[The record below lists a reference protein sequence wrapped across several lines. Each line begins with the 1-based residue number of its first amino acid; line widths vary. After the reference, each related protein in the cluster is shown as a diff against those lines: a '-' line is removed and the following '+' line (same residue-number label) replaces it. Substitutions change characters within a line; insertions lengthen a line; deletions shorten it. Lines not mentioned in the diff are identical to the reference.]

1 MFLGIMFPLRLSG
14 AAMNPASTF
23 LTQLFHQAIT
33 TAHPQVCLPPYLPDE
48 RDTPALVVGAGK
60 AAAAM
65 AKAFEDNWRG
75 AIRGLVITRHGH
87 GERCR
92 SIHVLEAGHPLPD
105 HRGRQAAE
113 DLLHLLHSRRPDE
126 QIFFL
131 ASGGGSSLLALPA
144 APLQFDEKRQISAAL
159 LRSGAAIHEINCVRK
174 HLSALKGGRLAALCE
189 PALVTPYAIS
199 DVPGDDPAVIAS
211 GPTVADPT
219 TSAQALAIIERYQ
232 IPISTSVRQWLH
244 SPRSETPKPNQ
255 LLPHPFHLIATAA
268 NALHAAAEFAR
279 SRGVTPVILG
289 DQIEGEAKEVAKV
302 MAGIAKSI
310 QNTGQPAKPPCVLL
324 SGGETSVTMRGE
336 GKGGRNTE
344 FLLSLSL
351 ALQERSGIYALAAD
365 SDGIDGSEDNAGALL
380 YPDSLARAWALG
392 VDPSQRLEDND
403 SYGFFAS
410 LGDLFM
416 TGPTRTNI
424 NDVRAIYIT

>member
-1 MFLGIMFPLRLSG
+1 M
-14 AAMNPASTF
+14 
-23 LTQLFHQAIT
+23 
-33 TAHPQVCLPPYLPDE
+33 
-48 RDTPALVVGAGK
+48 PALVVGAGK

-65 AKAFEDNWRG
+65 AKAFEDDWQG

-92 SIHVLEAGHPLPD
+92 SIRVIEAGHPLPD
-105 HRGRQAAE
+105 HTGRQATE
-113 DLLHLLHSRRPDE
+113 DLLNLLHSRRPDE

-159 LRSGAAIHEINCVRK
+159 LRSGAAIQEINCVRK

-189 PALVTPYAIS
+189 PALVTTYAIS

-219 TSAQALAIIERYQ
+219 TSAQALAILARYQ
-232 IPISTSVRQWLH
+232 IPISPSVRQWLH
-244 SPRSETPKPNQ
+244 SAQSETPKPNQ

-268 NALHAAAEFAR
+268 NALQAAAEFAR
-279 SRGVTPVILG
+279 SRGVTPIILG
-289 DQIEGEAKEVAKV
+289 DQIEGEAREVAKV

-310 QNTGQPAKPPCVLL
+310 QDIGEPAKPPCVLL

-380 YPDSLARAWALG
+380 YPDSLTRARALG

-410 LGDLFM
+410 LQDLFM

-424 NDVRAIYIT
+424 NDIRAIYIT